1 MRFEVF
7 AIVST
12 LFIPHSG
19 FSQDAAHLGSVRRLF
34 VGSFGEKPG
43 ATALRDNVAALL
55 SRSHT
60 VTVVNKSEG
69 ADGVLDGT
77 GEVWVKGH
85 YSLNPRQREVNADS
99 QPIYGGYLS
108 VELKGKGDE
117 TLWSY
122 LVTPHPHV
130 TGDIHKDLAGH
141 VVKKLLEAIKLETIK
156 EDKR

>member
-1 MRFEVF
+1 MRFKVL
-7 AIVST
+7 AMVSA
-12 LFIPHSG
+12 LLIPHYG
-19 FSQDAAHLGSVRRLF
+19 LSQDATHLGSVRRLF

-43 ATALRDNVAALL
+43 ATALRDDVAALL
-55 SRSHT
+55 GKSHT
-60 VTVVNKSEG
+60 VTVVKKPEE
-69 ADGVLDGT
+69 ADAVLDGT

-141 VVKKLLEAIKLETIK
+141 VVKKLLEAIKLEAIK